1 MTPDEAR
8 VRYEAI
14 AGHLEPCDLTAI
26 WAAVLFGRRGALP
39 ENLRAV
45 AVELDLLRDDVGRA
59 SALRNENAR
68 SDAA

>member
-14 AGHLEPCDLTAI
+14 TGGLEPCDLTAI

-45 AVELDLLRDDVGRA
+45 ELDLLRDDVGRA
-59 SALRNENAR
+59 SALRSEKAR